1 MSIVCT
7 LRSPSETR
15 RSRILPADAPG
26 AKGFLS
32 LSIRTAPLPPRAP
45 REQPAPGEPGC
56 GSPDLRGLRAQASR
70 LGSVACSRVTF
81 YHSFDKRLVEA
92 FTFKLVPRQ
101 WTETRSGL
109 PGGRRKDGPPVTQ
122 GRGRS
127 PPPRRG
133 HGPCRRDGPPVSVAS
148 TRGAG
153 TRRAGGTGAQPSAP
167 SRAHAAS
174 APPASLQTHRRQR
187 TARHAERPARLARG
201 FPTGETGAP
210 AAGRAWGVSGQGA
223 SRSLAPCRMCRAR
236 PSTQPRA
243 RCGGVGSAPR
253 ELRP

>member
-32 LSIRTAPLPPRAP
+32 LSIRTAPLPPRRAP

-70 LGSVACSRVTF
+70 LGSVACYRVTF

-109 PGGRRKDGPPVTQ
+109 PGGRRKDGPAVTQ

-133 HGPCRRDGPPVSVAS
+133 HWLCRGDGPPVSVAS

-153 TRRAGGTGAQPSAP
+153 TRRAGGDRRAALGPFPRPRRVRSARISPNAPSAKN
-167 SRAHAAS
+167 RATRRAAR
-174 APPASLQTHRRQR
+174 APRQ
-187 TARHAERPARLARG
+187 
-201 FPTGETGAP
+201 
-210 AAGRAWGVSGQGA
+210 GVSDGRD
-223 SRSLAPCRMCRAR
+223 RSTGRG
-236 PSTQPRA
+236 PRVG
-243 RCGGVGSAPR
+243 CFGSGGVAIPGTV
-253 ELRP
+253 LDV

>member
-1 MSIVCT
+1 MRQERRASCPSASE
-7 LRSPSETR
+7 LRPCPPPCTR
-15 RSRILPADAPG
+15 RAAGPRGARLQLPGSPWAPRSGVASRVRRLLPG
-26 AKGFLS
+26 YVLS
-32 LSIRTAPLPPRAP
+32 LFRQTFSGGLYVQARAAAVDRNTERPARGEKEGRAP
-45 REQPAPGEPGC
+45 SNAGARQ
-56 GSPDLRGLRAQASR
+56 
-70 LGSVACSRVTF
+70 VA
-81 YHSFDKRLVEA
+81 
-92 FTFKLVPRQ
+92 
-101 WTETRSGL
+101 
-109 PGGRRKDGPPVTQ
+109 
-122 GRGRS
+122 
-127 PPPRRG
+127 PPRRG

-187 TARHAERPARLARG
+187 TARLARG

-223 SRSLAPCRMCRAR
+223 SRSLAPCRMYRVR
-236 PSTQPRA
+236 PSPQPRA
-243 RCGGVGSAPR
+243 RCGGAGSAPR